1 MCSAARR
8 FLDERK
14 RVWCAHL
21 PLVKDN
27 PMSLHGEYD
36 PQNIFAQIIRGEAPC
51 YKLYEDDD
59 VLAFLDLF
67 PQAFGHTLVI
77 PKRAAARNLLEI
89 DPDALGKLM
98 RVTQRLTQVL
108 VDELQ
113 PDGVQVAQF
122 NGAPAGQT
130 VFHLH
135 MHIIPRLAGQGLG
148 IHAANQAEPAELEE
162 LQARLVKRISG

>member
-1 MCSAARR
+1 
-8 FLDERK
+8 
-14 RVWCAHL
+14 
-21 PLVKDN
+21 
-27 PMSLHGEYD
+27 MSLYGDYD

-51 YKLYEDDD
+51 YKLYEDDE

-67 PQAFGHTLVI
+67 PQSPGHSLVI

-89 DPDALGKLM
+89 DPDSLGPLM
-98 RVTQRLTQVL
+98 RATQRLAKVL
-108 VDELQ
+108 VEELQ

-135 MHIIPRLAGQGLG
+135 MHVIPRFAGQGLG
-148 IHAANQAEPAELEE
+148 IHAANKADPAELEA
-162 LQARLVKRISG
+162 LQARLVKRLAS